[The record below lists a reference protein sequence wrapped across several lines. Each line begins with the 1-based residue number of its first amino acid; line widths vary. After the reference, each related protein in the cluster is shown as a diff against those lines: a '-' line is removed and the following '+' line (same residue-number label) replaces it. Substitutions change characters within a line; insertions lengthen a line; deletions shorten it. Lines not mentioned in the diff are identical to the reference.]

1 MLQFGDKD
9 AVFGCKLA
17 VFVCRRRI
25 VQPDLI
31 VGRDDIARLRAFLI
45 QNRGKRRN
53 VGECNL
59 QIVRALFRELADADL
74 LDQLP
79 LCEEAERRRR
89 LLQFGEDMA
98 GEENGNILLRVQ
110 RPEQL
115 PHLMD
120 AARIQSVDRL
130 DLIMPPTLCQ
140 HGTRVCRCRFYWLHF
155 RCPALPASVSM
166 PAQGSFSD
174 ADAVRAIAKKLM
186 QAEAAEPRGVRSRY
200 LASMLLLELREQ
212 ALADAPEDGGV
223 SSSAEQL
230 CERIKE
236 FVFFHR
242 FSDVKV
248 REIARELGYH
258 EKYLSAVFHRTEGVT
273 LKAYIDAQ
281 RCAEAKRLL
290 LESRLTVTEVA
301 YYLNFPDP
309 HSFARFFK
317 TTAGRTAT
325 QFREEQSDPPMPRA
339 SAEAPQ
345 AETPEEQGQ

>member
-1 MLQFGDKD
+1 MVAKSNLHFDLNAPIQLLWFGEFISPERNWKH
-9 AVFGCKLA
+9 LT
-17 VFVCRRRI
+17 RRLFEYELFI
-25 VQPDLI
+25 VTEGVLF
-31 VGRDDIARLRAFLI
+31 IADEER
-45 QNRGKRRN
+45 
-53 VGECNL
+53 EHE
-59 QIVRALFRELADADL
+59 VRA
-74 LDQLP
+74 
-79 LCEEAERRRR
+79 
-89 LLQFGEDMA
+89 GEY
-98 GEENGNILLRVQ
+98 
-110 RPEQL
+110 
-115 PHLMD
+115 
-120 AARIQSVDRL
+120 
-130 DLIMPPTLCQ
+130 LIMPPTVFQ

-223 SSSAEQL
+223 NSSAEQL

-317 TTAGRTAT
+317 TTTGRTAT

>member
-1 MLQFGDKD
+1 MVAKSNLHFDLNAPIQLLWFGEFISPERNWKH
-9 AVFGCKLA
+9 LT
-17 VFVCRRRI
+17 RRLFEYELFI
-25 VQPDLI
+25 VTEGVLF
-31 VGRDDIARLRAFLI
+31 IADEER
-45 QNRGKRRN
+45 
-53 VGECNL
+53 EHE
-59 QIVRALFRELADADL
+59 VRA
-74 LDQLP
+74 
-79 LCEEAERRRR
+79 
-89 LLQFGEDMA
+89 GEY
-98 GEENGNILLRVQ
+98 
-110 RPEQL
+110 
-115 PHLMD
+115 
-120 AARIQSVDRL
+120 
-130 DLIMPPTLCQ
+130 LIMPPTVFQ

-212 ALADAPEDGGV
+212 ALADVPEDGGV

-236 FVFFHR
+236 YVFFHR

>member
-1 MLQFGDKD
+1 MVAKSNLHFDLNAPIQLLWFGEFISPERNWKH
-9 AVFGCKLA
+9 LT
-17 VFVCRRRI
+17 RRLFEYELFI
-25 VQPDLI
+25 VTEGVLF
-31 VGRDDIARLRAFLI
+31 IADEER
-45 QNRGKRRN
+45 
-53 VGECNL
+53 EHE
-59 QIVRALFRELADADL
+59 VRA
-74 LDQLP
+74 
-79 LCEEAERRRR
+79 
-89 LLQFGEDMA
+89 GEY
-98 GEENGNILLRVQ
+98 
-110 RPEQL
+110 
-115 PHLMD
+115 
-120 AARIQSVDRL
+120 
-130 DLIMPPTLCQ
+130 LIMPPTVFQ

-345 AETPEEQGQ
+345 AETPEKQGQ

>member
-1 MLQFGDKD
+1 MVAKSNLHFDLNAPIQLLWFGEFISPERNWKHLTRRL
-9 AVFGCKLA
+9 FEYEL
-17 VFVCRRRI
+17 FV
-25 VQPDLI
+25 VTEGVLF
-31 VGRDDIARLRAFLI
+31 IADEER
-45 QNRGKRRN
+45 
-53 VGECNL
+53 EHE
-59 QIVRALFRELADADL
+59 VRA
-74 LDQLP
+74 
-79 LCEEAERRRR
+79 
-89 LLQFGEDMA
+89 GEY
-98 GEENGNILLRVQ
+98 
-110 RPEQL
+110 
-115 PHLMD
+115 
-120 AARIQSVDRL
+120 
-130 DLIMPPTLCQ
+130 LIMPPTVFQ

-223 SSSAEQL
+223 NSSAEQL

-317 TTAGRTAT
+317 TTTGRTAT

-345 AETPEEQGQ
+345 AEMPEKQGQ

>member
-1 MLQFGDKD
+1 MVAKSNLHFDLNAPIQLLWFGEFISPERNWKH
-9 AVFGCKLA
+9 LT
-17 VFVCRRRI
+17 RRLFEYELFI
-25 VQPDLI
+25 VTEGVLF
-31 VGRDDIARLRAFLI
+31 IADEER
-45 QNRGKRRN
+45 
-53 VGECNL
+53 EHE
-59 QIVRALFRELADADL
+59 VRA
-74 LDQLP
+74 
-79 LCEEAERRRR
+79 
-89 LLQFGEDMA
+89 GEY
-98 GEENGNILLRVQ
+98 
-110 RPEQL
+110 
-115 PHLMD
+115 
-120 AARIQSVDRL
+120 
-130 DLIMPPTLCQ
+130 LIMPPTVFQ

-345 AETPEEQGQ
+345 AEMPEKQGQ

>member
-1 MLQFGDKD
+1 MTEGVLF
-9 AVFGCKLA
+9 
-17 VFVCRRRI
+17 
-25 VQPDLI
+25 
-31 VGRDDIARLRAFLI
+31 IADEER
-45 QNRGKRRN
+45 
-53 VGECNL
+53 EHE
-59 QIVRALFRELADADL
+59 VRA
-74 LDQLP
+74 
-79 LCEEAERRRR
+79 
-89 LLQFGEDMA
+89 GEY
-98 GEENGNILLRVQ
+98 
-110 RPEQL
+110 
-115 PHLMD
+115 
-120 AARIQSVDRL
+120 
-130 DLIMPPTLCQ
+130 LIMPPTLCQ

-223 SSSAEQL
+223 NSSAEQL

-317 TTAGRTAT
+317 TTAGRTST

>member
-1 MLQFGDKD
+1 MVAKSNLHFDLNAPIQLLWFGEFISPERNWKH
-9 AVFGCKLA
+9 LT
-17 VFVCRRRI
+17 RRLFEYELFI
-25 VQPDLI
+25 VTEGVLF
-31 VGRDDIARLRAFLI
+31 IADEER
-45 QNRGKRRN
+45 
-53 VGECNL
+53 EHE
-59 QIVRALFRELADADL
+59 VRA
-74 LDQLP
+74 
-79 LCEEAERRRR
+79 
-89 LLQFGEDMA
+89 GEY
-98 GEENGNILLRVQ
+98 
-110 RPEQL
+110 
-115 PHLMD
+115 
-120 AARIQSVDRL
+120 
-130 DLIMPPTLCQ
+130 LIMPPTLCQ

-223 SSSAEQL
+223 NSSAEQL

-325 QFREEQSDPPMPRA
+325 QFR
-339 SAEAPQ
+339 
-345 AETPEEQGQ
+345 

>member
-1 MLQFGDKD
+1 MVAKSNLHFDLNAPIQLLWFGEFISPERNWKH
-9 AVFGCKLA
+9 LT
-17 VFVCRRRI
+17 RRLFEYELFI
-25 VQPDLI
+25 VTEGVLF
-31 VGRDDIARLRAFLI
+31 IADEER
-45 QNRGKRRN
+45 
-53 VGECNL
+53 EHE
-59 QIVRALFRELADADL
+59 VRA
-74 LDQLP
+74 
-79 LCEEAERRRR
+79 
-89 LLQFGEDMA
+89 GEY
-98 GEENGNILLRVQ
+98 
-110 RPEQL
+110 
-115 PHLMD
+115 
-120 AARIQSVDRL
+120 
-130 DLIMPPTLCQ
+130 LIMPPTLCQ

-200 LASMLLLELREQ
+200 LASMLLLELLEQ

-223 SSSAEQL
+223 NSSAEQL

>member
-1 MLQFGDKD
+1 MVAKSNLHFDLNAPIQLLWFGEFISPERNWKH
-9 AVFGCKLA
+9 LT
-17 VFVCRRRI
+17 RRLFEYELFI
-25 VQPDLI
+25 VTEGVLF
-31 VGRDDIARLRAFLI
+31 IADEER
-45 QNRGKRRN
+45 
-53 VGECNL
+53 EHE
-59 QIVRALFRELADADL
+59 VRA
-74 LDQLP
+74 
-79 LCEEAERRRR
+79 
-89 LLQFGEDMA
+89 GEY
-98 GEENGNILLRVQ
+98 
-110 RPEQL
+110 
-115 PHLMD
+115 
-120 AARIQSVDRL
+120 
-130 DLIMPPTLCQ
+130 LIMPPTVFQ

-155 RCPALPASVSM
+155 SCPALPASVSM

-223 SSSAEQL
+223 NSSAEQL

-325 QFREEQSDPPMPRA
+325 QFREEQSSPPMPRA

>member
-1 MLQFGDKD
+1 MVAKSNLHFDLNAPIQLLWFGEFISPERNWKH
-9 AVFGCKLA
+9 LT
-17 VFVCRRRI
+17 RRLFEYELFI
-25 VQPDLI
+25 VTEGVLF
-31 VGRDDIARLRAFLI
+31 IADEER
-45 QNRGKRRN
+45 
-53 VGECNL
+53 EHE
-59 QIVRALFRELADADL
+59 VRA
-74 LDQLP
+74 
-79 LCEEAERRRR
+79 
-89 LLQFGEDMA
+89 GEY
-98 GEENGNILLRVQ
+98 
-110 RPEQL
+110 
-115 PHLMD
+115 
-120 AARIQSVDRL
+120 
-130 DLIMPPTLCQ
+130 LIMPPTVFQ

-212 ALADAPEDGGV
+212 ALADAPEDSGV

>member
-1 MLQFGDKD
+1 MVAKSNLHFDLNAPIQLLWFGEFISPERNWKH
-9 AVFGCKLA
+9 LT
-17 VFVCRRRI
+17 RRLFEYELFI
-25 VQPDLI
+25 VTEGVLF
-31 VGRDDIARLRAFLI
+31 IADEER
-45 QNRGKRRN
+45 
-53 VGECNL
+53 EHE
-59 QIVRALFRELADADL
+59 VRA
-74 LDQLP
+74 
-79 LCEEAERRRR
+79 
-89 LLQFGEDMA
+89 GEY
-98 GEENGNILLRVQ
+98 
-110 RPEQL
+110 
-115 PHLMD
+115 
-120 AARIQSVDRL
+120 
-130 DLIMPPTLCQ
+130 LIMPPTLCQ

>member
-1 MLQFGDKD
+1 MVAKSNLHFDLNAPIQLLWFGEFISPERNWKH
-9 AVFGCKLA
+9 LT
-17 VFVCRRRI
+17 RRLFEYELFI
-25 VQPDLI
+25 VTEGVLF
-31 VGRDDIARLRAFLI
+31 IADEER
-45 QNRGKRRN
+45 
-53 VGECNL
+53 EHE
-59 QIVRALFRELADADL
+59 VRA
-74 LDQLP
+74 
-79 LCEEAERRRR
+79 
-89 LLQFGEDMA
+89 GEY
-98 GEENGNILLRVQ
+98 
-110 RPEQL
+110 
-115 PHLMD
+115 
-120 AARIQSVDRL
+120 
-130 DLIMPPTLCQ
+130 LIMPPTVFQ

-155 RCPALPASVSM
+155 RCPALPTSISM

-345 AETPEEQGQ
+345 AETPEKQGQ

>member
-1 MLQFGDKD
+1 MVAKSNLHFDLNAPIQLLWFGEFISRERNWKH
-9 AVFGCKLA
+9 LT
-17 VFVCRRRI
+17 RRLFEYELFI
-25 VQPDLI
+25 VTEGVLF
-31 VGRDDIARLRAFLI
+31 IADEER
-45 QNRGKRRN
+45 
-53 VGECNL
+53 EHE
-59 QIVRALFRELADADL
+59 VRA
-74 LDQLP
+74 
-79 LCEEAERRRR
+79 
-89 LLQFGEDMA
+89 GEY
-98 GEENGNILLRVQ
+98 
-110 RPEQL
+110 
-115 PHLMD
+115 
-120 AARIQSVDRL
+120 
-130 DLIMPPTLCQ
+130 LIMPPTVFQ

-317 TTAGRTAT
+317 TTTGRTAT
-325 QFREEQSDPPMPRA
+325 QFREEQSSPPMPRA

>member
-1 MLQFGDKD
+1 MVAKSNLHFDLNAPIQLLWFGEFISPERNWKH
-9 AVFGCKLA
+9 LT
-17 VFVCRRRI
+17 RRLFEYEPFI
-25 VQPDLI
+25 VTEGVLF
-31 VGRDDIARLRAFLI
+31 IADEER
-45 QNRGKRRN
+45 
-53 VGECNL
+53 EHE
-59 QIVRALFRELADADL
+59 VRA
-74 LDQLP
+74 
-79 LCEEAERRRR
+79 
-89 LLQFGEDMA
+89 GEY
-98 GEENGNILLRVQ
+98 
-110 RPEQL
+110 
-115 PHLMD
+115 
-120 AARIQSVDRL
+120 
-130 DLIMPPTLCQ
+130 LIMPPTVFQ

-223 SSSAEQL
+223 NSSAEQL

-317 TTAGRTAT
+317 TTTGRTAT
-325 QFREEQSDPPMPRA
+325 QFREEQSSPPMPRA

>member
-1 MLQFGDKD
+1 MVAKSNLHFDLNAPIQLLWFGEFISPERNWKH
-9 AVFGCKLA
+9 LT
-17 VFVCRRRI
+17 RRLFEYELFI
-25 VQPDLI
+25 VTEGVLF
-31 VGRDDIARLRAFLI
+31 IADEER
-45 QNRGKRRN
+45 
-53 VGECNL
+53 EHE
-59 QIVRALFRELADADL
+59 VRA
-74 LDQLP
+74 
-79 LCEEAERRRR
+79 
-89 LLQFGEDMA
+89 GEY
-98 GEENGNILLRVQ
+98 
-110 RPEQL
+110 
-115 PHLMD
+115 
-120 AARIQSVDRL
+120 
-130 DLIMPPTLCQ
+130 LIMPPTLCQ

-223 SSSAEQL
+223 NSSAEQL

-317 TTAGRTAT
+317 TTTGRTAT
-325 QFREEQSDPPMPRA
+325 QFREEQSSPPMPRA

>member
-1 MLQFGDKD
+1 MVAKSNLHFDLNAPIQLLWFGEFISPERNWKHLTRRL
-9 AVFGCKLA
+9 FEYEL
-17 VFVCRRRI
+17 FV
-25 VQPDLI
+25 VTEGVLF
-31 VGRDDIARLRAFLI
+31 IADEER
-45 QNRGKRRN
+45 
-53 VGECNL
+53 EHE
-59 QIVRALFRELADADL
+59 VRA
-74 LDQLP
+74 
-79 LCEEAERRRR
+79 
-89 LLQFGEDMA
+89 GEY
-98 GEENGNILLRVQ
+98 
-110 RPEQL
+110 
-115 PHLMD
+115 
-120 AARIQSVDRL
+120 
-130 DLIMPPTLCQ
+130 LIMPPTVFQ

-223 SSSAEQL
+223 NSSAEQL

-317 TTAGRTAT
+317 TTTGRTAT

>member
-1 MLQFGDKD
+1 MVAKSNLHFDLNAPIQLLWFGEFISPERNWKH
-9 AVFGCKLA
+9 LT
-17 VFVCRRRI
+17 RRLFEYELFI
-25 VQPDLI
+25 VTEGVLF
-31 VGRDDIARLRAFLI
+31 IADEER
-45 QNRGKRRN
+45 
-53 VGECNL
+53 EHE
-59 QIVRALFRELADADL
+59 VRA
-74 LDQLP
+74 
-79 LCEEAERRRR
+79 
-89 LLQFGEDMA
+89 GEY
-98 GEENGNILLRVQ
+98 
-110 RPEQL
+110 
-115 PHLMD
+115 
-120 AARIQSVDRL
+120 
-130 DLIMPPTLCQ
+130 LIMPPTVFQ

-317 TTAGRTAT
+317 TTTGRTAT
-325 QFREEQSDPPMPRA
+325 QFREEQSSPPMPRA

>member
-1 MLQFGDKD
+1 MVAKSNLHFDLNAPIQLLWFGEFISPERNWKH
-9 AVFGCKLA
+9 LT
-17 VFVCRRRI
+17 RRLFEYELFI
-25 VQPDLI
+25 VTEGVLF
-31 VGRDDIARLRAFLI
+31 IADEER
-45 QNRGKRRN
+45 
-53 VGECNL
+53 EHE
-59 QIVRALFRELADADL
+59 VRA
-74 LDQLP
+74 
-79 LCEEAERRRR
+79 
-89 LLQFGEDMA
+89 GEY
-98 GEENGNILLRVQ
+98 
-110 RPEQL
+110 
-115 PHLMD
+115 
-120 AARIQSVDRL
+120 
-130 DLIMPPTLCQ
+130 LIMPPTVFQ
-140 HGTRVCRCRFYWLHF
+140 HGTRVCRCRFYWMHF

>member
-1 MLQFGDKD
+1 MVAKSNLHFDLNAPIQLLWFGEFISPERNWKH
-9 AVFGCKLA
+9 LT
-17 VFVCRRRI
+17 RRLFEYELFI
-25 VQPDLI
+25 VTEGVLF
-31 VGRDDIARLRAFLI
+31 IADEER
-45 QNRGKRRN
+45 
-53 VGECNL
+53 EHE
-59 QIVRALFRELADADL
+59 VRA
-74 LDQLP
+74 
-79 LCEEAERRRR
+79 
-89 LLQFGEDMA
+89 GEY
-98 GEENGNILLRVQ
+98 
-110 RPEQL
+110 
-115 PHLMD
+115 
-120 AARIQSVDRL
+120 
-130 DLIMPPTLCQ
+130 LIMPPTVFQ

-317 TTAGRTAT
+317 TTTGRTAT

>member
-1 MLQFGDKD
+1 MVAKSNLHFDLNAPIQLLWFGEFISPERNWKH
-9 AVFGCKLA
+9 LT
-17 VFVCRRRI
+17 RRLFEYELFI
-25 VQPDLI
+25 VTEGVLF
-31 VGRDDIARLRAFLI
+31 IADEER
-45 QNRGKRRN
+45 
-53 VGECNL
+53 EHE
-59 QIVRALFRELADADL
+59 VRA
-74 LDQLP
+74 
-79 LCEEAERRRR
+79 
-89 LLQFGEDMA
+89 GEY
-98 GEENGNILLRVQ
+98 
-110 RPEQL
+110 
-115 PHLMD
+115 
-120 AARIQSVDRL
+120 
-130 DLIMPPTLCQ
+130 LIMPPTVFQ

-200 LASMLLLELREQ
+200 LAGMLLLELREQ

>member
-1 MLQFGDKD
+1 MVAKSNLHFDLNAPIQLLWFGEFISPERNWKH
-9 AVFGCKLA
+9 LT
-17 VFVCRRRI
+17 RRLFEYELFI
-25 VQPDLI
+25 VTEGVLF
-31 VGRDDIARLRAFLI
+31 IADEER
-45 QNRGKRRN
+45 
-53 VGECNL
+53 EHE
-59 QIVRALFRELADADL
+59 VRA
-74 LDQLP
+74 
-79 LCEEAERRRR
+79 
-89 LLQFGEDMA
+89 GEY
-98 GEENGNILLRVQ
+98 
-110 RPEQL
+110 
-115 PHLMD
+115 
-120 AARIQSVDRL
+120 
-130 DLIMPPTLCQ
+130 LIMPPTVFQ

-223 SSSAEQL
+223 NSSAEQL

-345 AETPEEQGQ
+345 AEMPEKQGQ

>member
-1 MLQFGDKD
+1 MVAKSNLHFDLNAPIQLLWFGEFISPERNWKH
-9 AVFGCKLA
+9 LT
-17 VFVCRRRI
+17 RRLFEYELFI
-25 VQPDLI
+25 VTEGVLF
-31 VGRDDIARLRAFLI
+31 IADEER
-45 QNRGKRRN
+45 
-53 VGECNL
+53 EHE
-59 QIVRALFRELADADL
+59 VRA
-74 LDQLP
+74 
-79 LCEEAERRRR
+79 
-89 LLQFGEDMA
+89 GEY
-98 GEENGNILLRVQ
+98 
-110 RPEQL
+110 
-115 PHLMD
+115 
-120 AARIQSVDRL
+120 
-130 DLIMPPTLCQ
+130 LIMPPTVFQ

-212 ALADAPEDGGV
+212 ALADVPEDGGI

-325 QFREEQSDPPMPRA
+325 QFREEQSSPPMPRA

>member
-1 MLQFGDKD
+1 MVAKSNLHFDLNAPIQLLWFGEFISPERNWKH
-9 AVFGCKLA
+9 LT
-17 VFVCRRRI
+17 RRLFEYELFI
-25 VQPDLI
+25 VTEGVLF
-31 VGRDDIARLRAFLI
+31 IADEER
-45 QNRGKRRN
+45 
-53 VGECNL
+53 EHE
-59 QIVRALFRELADADL
+59 VRA
-74 LDQLP
+74 
-79 LCEEAERRRR
+79 
-89 LLQFGEDMA
+89 GEY
-98 GEENGNILLRVQ
+98 
-110 RPEQL
+110 
-115 PHLMD
+115 
-120 AARIQSVDRL
+120 
-130 DLIMPPTLCQ
+130 LIMPPTVFQ

-174 ADAVRAIAKKLM
+174 ADTVRAIAKKLM

-317 TTAGRTAT
+317 TTTGRTAT

>member
-1 MLQFGDKD
+1 MVAKSNLHFDLNAPIQLLWFGEFISPERNWKH
-9 AVFGCKLA
+9 LT
-17 VFVCRRRI
+17 RRLFEYELFI
-25 VQPDLI
+25 VTEGVLF
-31 VGRDDIARLRAFLI
+31 IADEER
-45 QNRGKRRN
+45 
-53 VGECNL
+53 EHE
-59 QIVRALFRELADADL
+59 VRA
-74 LDQLP
+74 
-79 LCEEAERRRR
+79 
-89 LLQFGEDMA
+89 GEY
-98 GEENGNILLRVQ
+98 
-110 RPEQL
+110 
-115 PHLMD
+115 
-120 AARIQSVDRL
+120 
-130 DLIMPPTLCQ
+130 LIMPPTVFQ

-174 ADAVRAIAKKLM
+174 ADAVRTIAKKLM

-325 QFREEQSDPPMPRA
+325 QFREEQSSPPMPRA

>member
-1 MLQFGDKD
+1 MVAKSNLHFDLNAPIQLLWFGEFISPERNWKH
-9 AVFGCKLA
+9 LT
-17 VFVCRRRI
+17 RRLFEYELFI
-25 VQPDLI
+25 VTEGVLF
-31 VGRDDIARLRAFLI
+31 IADEER
-45 QNRGKRRN
+45 
-53 VGECNL
+53 EHE
-59 QIVRALFRELADADL
+59 VRA
-74 LDQLP
+74 
-79 LCEEAERRRR
+79 
-89 LLQFGEDMA
+89 GEY
-98 GEENGNILLRVQ
+98 
-110 RPEQL
+110 
-115 PHLMD
+115 
-120 AARIQSVDRL
+120 
-130 DLIMPPTLCQ
+130 LIMPPTVFQ

-325 QFREEQSDPPMPRA
+325 KFREEQSDPPMPQA

>member
-1 MLQFGDKD
+1 MVAKSNLHFDLNAPIQLLWFGEFISPERNWKH
-9 AVFGCKLA
+9 LT
-17 VFVCRRRI
+17 RRLFEYELFI
-25 VQPDLI
+25 VTEGVLF
-31 VGRDDIARLRAFLI
+31 IADEER
-45 QNRGKRRN
+45 
-53 VGECNL
+53 EHE
-59 QIVRALFRELADADL
+59 VRA
-74 LDQLP
+74 
-79 LCEEAERRRR
+79 
-89 LLQFGEDMA
+89 GEY
-98 GEENGNILLRVQ
+98 
-110 RPEQL
+110 
-115 PHLMD
+115 
-120 AARIQSVDRL
+120 
-130 DLIMPPTLCQ
+130 LIMPPTLCQ

-212 ALADAPEDGGV
+212 ALADAPEDGSV

>member
-1 MLQFGDKD
+1 MVAKSNLHFDLNAPIQLLWFGEFISPERNWKH
-9 AVFGCKLA
+9 LT
-17 VFVCRRRI
+17 RRLFEYELFI
-25 VQPDLI
+25 VTEGVLF
-31 VGRDDIARLRAFLI
+31 IADEER
-45 QNRGKRRN
+45 
-53 VGECNL
+53 EHE
-59 QIVRALFRELADADL
+59 VRA
-74 LDQLP
+74 
-79 LCEEAERRRR
+79 
-89 LLQFGEDMA
+89 GEY
-98 GEENGNILLRVQ
+98 
-110 RPEQL
+110 
-115 PHLMD
+115 
-120 AARIQSVDRL
+120 
-130 DLIMPPTLCQ
+130 LIMPPTVFQ

-212 ALADAPEDGGV
+212 ALADVPEDGGV

>member
-1 MLQFGDKD
+1 MVAKSNLHFDLNAPIQLLWFGEFISPERNWKH
-9 AVFGCKLA
+9 LT
-17 VFVCRRRI
+17 RRLFEYELFI
-25 VQPDLI
+25 VTEGVLF
-31 VGRDDIARLRAFLI
+31 IADEER
-45 QNRGKRRN
+45 
-53 VGECNL
+53 EHE
-59 QIVRALFRELADADL
+59 VRA
-74 LDQLP
+74 
-79 LCEEAERRRR
+79 
-89 LLQFGEDMA
+89 GEY
-98 GEENGNILLRVQ
+98 
-110 RPEQL
+110 
-115 PHLMD
+115 
-120 AARIQSVDRL
+120 
-130 DLIMPPTLCQ
+130 LIMPPTVFQ

-223 SSSAEQL
+223 NSSAEQL
-230 CERIKE
+230 CECIKE

>member
-1 MLQFGDKD
+1 MVAKSNLHFDLNAPIQLLWFGEFISPERNWKH
-9 AVFGCKLA
+9 LT
-17 VFVCRRRI
+17 RRLFEYELFI
-25 VQPDLI
+25 VTEGVLF
-31 VGRDDIARLRAFLI
+31 IADEER
-45 QNRGKRRN
+45 
-53 VGECNL
+53 EHE
-59 QIVRALFRELADADL
+59 VRA
-74 LDQLP
+74 
-79 LCEEAERRRR
+79 
-89 LLQFGEDMA
+89 GEY
-98 GEENGNILLRVQ
+98 
-110 RPEQL
+110 
-115 PHLMD
+115 
-120 AARIQSVDRL
+120 
-130 DLIMPPTLCQ
+130 LIMPPTVFQ

>member
-1 MLQFGDKD
+1 MVAKSNLHFDLNAPIQLLWFGEFISPERNWKH
-9 AVFGCKLA
+9 LT
-17 VFVCRRRI
+17 RRLFEYELFI
-25 VQPDLI
+25 VTEGVLF
-31 VGRDDIARLRAFLI
+31 IADEER
-45 QNRGKRRN
+45 
-53 VGECNL
+53 EHE
-59 QIVRALFRELADADL
+59 VRA
-74 LDQLP
+74 
-79 LCEEAERRRR
+79 
-89 LLQFGEDMA
+89 GEY
-98 GEENGNILLRVQ
+98 
-110 RPEQL
+110 
-115 PHLMD
+115 
-120 AARIQSVDRL
+120 
-130 DLIMPPTLCQ
+130 LIMPPTVFQ

-317 TTAGRTAT
+317 TTKGRTST

>member
-1 MLQFGDKD
+1 MVAKSNLHFDLNAPIQLLWFGEFISPERNWKH
-9 AVFGCKLA
+9 LT
-17 VFVCRRRI
+17 RRLFEYELFI
-25 VQPDLI
+25 VTEGVLF
-31 VGRDDIARLRAFLI
+31 IADEER
-45 QNRGKRRN
+45 
-53 VGECNL
+53 EHE
-59 QIVRALFRELADADL
+59 VRA
-74 LDQLP
+74 
-79 LCEEAERRRR
+79 
-89 LLQFGEDMA
+89 GEY
-98 GEENGNILLRVQ
+98 
-110 RPEQL
+110 
-115 PHLMD
+115 
-120 AARIQSVDRL
+120 
-130 DLIMPPTLCQ
+130 LIMPPTVFQ

-223 SSSAEQL
+223 NSSAEQL

-290 LESRLTVTEVA
+290 LESRLIVTEVA

-317 TTAGRTAT
+317 TTTGRTAT
-325 QFREEQSDPPMPRA
+325 QFREEQSSPPMPRA

>member
-1 MLQFGDKD
+1 MVAKSNLHFDLNAPIQLLWFGEFISPERNWKH
-9 AVFGCKLA
+9 LT
-17 VFVCRRRI
+17 RRLFEYELFI
-25 VQPDLI
+25 VTEGVLF
-31 VGRDDIARLRAFLI
+31 IADEER
-45 QNRGKRRN
+45 
-53 VGECNL
+53 EHE
-59 QIVRALFRELADADL
+59 VRA
-74 LDQLP
+74 
-79 LCEEAERRRR
+79 
-89 LLQFGEDMA
+89 GEY
-98 GEENGNILLRVQ
+98 
-110 RPEQL
+110 
-115 PHLMD
+115 
-120 AARIQSVDRL
+120 
-130 DLIMPPTLCQ
+130 LIMPPTVFQ

-230 CERIKE
+230 SERIKE

-317 TTAGRTAT
+317 TTTGRTAT
-325 QFREEQSDPPMPRA
+325 QFREEQSSPPMPRA

>member
-1 MLQFGDKD
+1 MVAKSNLHFDLNAPIQLLWFGEFISPERNWKH
-9 AVFGCKLA
+9 LT
-17 VFVCRRRI
+17 RRLFEYELFI
-25 VQPDLI
+25 VTEGVLF
-31 VGRDDIARLRAFLI
+31 IADEER
-45 QNRGKRRN
+45 
-53 VGECNL
+53 EHE
-59 QIVRALFRELADADL
+59 VRA
-74 LDQLP
+74 
-79 LCEEAERRRR
+79 
-89 LLQFGEDMA
+89 GEY
-98 GEENGNILLRVQ
+98 
-110 RPEQL
+110 
-115 PHLMD
+115 
-120 AARIQSVDRL
+120 
-130 DLIMPPTLCQ
+130 LIMPPTVFQ

-223 SSSAEQL
+223 NSSAEQL

-317 TTAGRTAT
+317 TTTGRTAT

-345 AETPEEQGQ
+345 AEMPEKQGQ

>member
-1 MLQFGDKD
+1 MVAKSNLHFDLNAPIQLLWFGEFISPERNWKH
-9 AVFGCKLA
+9 LT
-17 VFVCRRRI
+17 RRLFEYELFI
-25 VQPDLI
+25 VTEGVLF
-31 VGRDDIARLRAFLI
+31 IADEER
-45 QNRGKRRN
+45 
-53 VGECNL
+53 EHE
-59 QIVRALFRELADADL
+59 VRA
-74 LDQLP
+74 
-79 LCEEAERRRR
+79 
-89 LLQFGEDMA
+89 GEY
-98 GEENGNILLRVQ
+98 
-110 RPEQL
+110 
-115 PHLMD
+115 
-120 AARIQSVDRL
+120 
-130 DLIMPPTLCQ
+130 LIMPPTVFQ

-325 QFREEQSDPPMPRA
+325 QFREEQSNPPMPRA

>member
-1 MLQFGDKD
+1 MVAKSNLHFDLNAPIQLLWFGEFISPERNWKH
-9 AVFGCKLA
+9 LT
-17 VFVCRRRI
+17 RRLFEYELFI
-25 VQPDLI
+25 VTEGVLF
-31 VGRDDIARLRAFLI
+31 IADEER
-45 QNRGKRRN
+45 
-53 VGECNL
+53 EHE
-59 QIVRALFRELADADL
+59 VRA
-74 LDQLP
+74 
-79 LCEEAERRRR
+79 
-89 LLQFGEDMA
+89 GEY
-98 GEENGNILLRVQ
+98 
-110 RPEQL
+110 
-115 PHLMD
+115 
-120 AARIQSVDRL
+120 
-130 DLIMPPTLCQ
+130 LIMPPTLCQ

-325 QFREEQSDPPMPRA
+325 QFREEQSSPPMPRA

>member
-1 MLQFGDKD
+1 MVAKSNLHFDLNAPIQLLWFGEFISRERNWKH
-9 AVFGCKLA
+9 LT
-17 VFVCRRRI
+17 RRLFEYELFI
-25 VQPDLI
+25 VTEGVLF
-31 VGRDDIARLRAFLI
+31 IADEER
-45 QNRGKRRN
+45 
-53 VGECNL
+53 EHE
-59 QIVRALFRELADADL
+59 VRA
-74 LDQLP
+74 
-79 LCEEAERRRR
+79 
-89 LLQFGEDMA
+89 GEY
-98 GEENGNILLRVQ
+98 
-110 RPEQL
+110 
-115 PHLMD
+115 
-120 AARIQSVDRL
+120 
-130 DLIMPPTLCQ
+130 LIMPPTVFQ

-155 RCPALPASVSM
+155 RCPALPASISM

-317 TTAGRTAT
+317 TTTGRTAT
-325 QFREEQSDPPMPRA
+325 QFREEQSSPPMPRA

>member
-1 MLQFGDKD
+1 MVAKSNLHFDLNAPIQLLWFGEFISRERNWKH
-9 AVFGCKLA
+9 LT
-17 VFVCRRRI
+17 RRLFEYELFI
-25 VQPDLI
+25 VTEGVLF
-31 VGRDDIARLRAFLI
+31 IADEER
-45 QNRGKRRN
+45 
-53 VGECNL
+53 EHE
-59 QIVRALFRELADADL
+59 VRA
-74 LDQLP
+74 
-79 LCEEAERRRR
+79 
-89 LLQFGEDMA
+89 GEY
-98 GEENGNILLRVQ
+98 
-110 RPEQL
+110 
-115 PHLMD
+115 
-120 AARIQSVDRL
+120 
-130 DLIMPPTLCQ
+130 LIMPPTVFQ

-155 RCPALPASVSM
+155 RCPALPASISM

-317 TTAGRTAT
+317 TTTGRTAT

-345 AETPEEQGQ
+345 AEMPEKQGQ

>member
-1 MLQFGDKD
+1 MVAKSNLHFDLNAPIQLLWFGEFISPERNWKH
-9 AVFGCKLA
+9 LT
-17 VFVCRRRI
+17 RRLFEYELFI
-25 VQPDLI
+25 VTEGVLF
-31 VGRDDIARLRAFLI
+31 IADEER
-45 QNRGKRRN
+45 
-53 VGECNL
+53 EHE
-59 QIVRALFRELADADL
+59 VRA
-74 LDQLP
+74 
-79 LCEEAERRRR
+79 
-89 LLQFGEDMA
+89 GEY
-98 GEENGNILLRVQ
+98 
-110 RPEQL
+110 
-115 PHLMD
+115 
-120 AARIQSVDRL
+120 
-130 DLIMPPTLCQ
+130 LIMPPTVFQ

-212 ALADAPEDGGV
+212 ALSDAPEDSGV

-317 TTAGRTAT
+317 TTAVRTAT